1 MFPNAI
7 FGTGKFSAALI
18 AIALLI
24 PALAVAQTE
33 DRPPRI
39 EVNGTATLYLT
50 PDQLT
55 LTVSLVQTDPK
66 SDKAIAA
73 YRRTRESILSTLRT
87 YRVGDTNITES
98 GLAFSKVVER
108 DYKSGNIRE
117 EYYRAGTSMQLTLRD
132 LNRYPELVVSLTEI
146 PGVSLGSV
154 SYGSSKAIETRHKAR
169 LQAVAEARRKAE
181 VMAAVYGIALG
192 KVLVMRENPSHS
204 FQPVNFLEN
213 SVASMGR
220 DVADDSQLVAG
231 SEAIKVTASVYVEFA
246 LQQ

>member
-1 MFPNAI
+1 MFPD
-7 FGTGKFSAALI
+7 TCKFLTALAAMTILF
-18 AIALLI
+18 
-24 PALAVAQTE
+24 PALATAQTE
-33 DRPPRI
+33 DRPHRI

-55 LTVSLVQTDPK
+55 LTISLVQTDPK

-98 GLAFSKVVER
+98 GLAFSKVTER

-117 EYYRAGTSMQLTLRD
+117 EYYRASTSLQLTLRD
-132 LNRYPELVVSLTEI
+132 LDRYPELVVSLTEI

-154 SYGSSKAIETRHKAR
+154 SYNSSRAVETRHKAR

-181 VMAAVYGIALG
+181 AMAAVYGITLG
-192 KVLVMRENPSHS
+192 PVLVMRENSPYT
-204 FQPVNFLEN
+204 FQSVNLLEN
-213 SVASMGR
+213 SVAGMGR
-220 DVADDSQLVAG
+220 DVADDSQLATG
-231 SEAIKVTASVYVEFA
+231 SEAIKITASVYVEFE
-246 LQQ
+246 LKQ